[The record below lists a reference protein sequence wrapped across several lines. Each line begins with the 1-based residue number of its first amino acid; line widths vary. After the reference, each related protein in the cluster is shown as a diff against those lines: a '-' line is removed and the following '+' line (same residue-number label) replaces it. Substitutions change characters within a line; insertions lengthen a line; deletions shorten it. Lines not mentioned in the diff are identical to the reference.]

1 MVRNLTKFTIILILL
16 YSLGNQIFW
25 KPQCGS
31 YEQSINGLYNTPCKQ
46 AKTCPETTTISL
58 LGIALHMLN
67 TYWHDCSHLQSFEA
81 AVAVSPLG
89 TRGCHRM
96 FLTKESHFVMRSSS
110 LMLRLPSAAIGD
122 LKRGTYKNLQ
132 TKSCTTV
139 QSPRFVIKIWTRV
152 QQPI

>member
-1 MVRNLTKFTIILILL
+1 MTKFTIILILL

-46 AKTCPETTTISL
+46 AKTCPETTTIIL

-81 AVAVSPLG
+81 AVAVSTLG

-96 FLTKESHFVMRSSS
+96 FLTRESHCFMRCSFS
-110 LMLRLPSAAIGD
+110 LMLGLPSAIGD
-122 LKRGTYKNLQ
+122 TKRGTYKNLQ
-132 TKSCTTV
+132 TKSCAAV
-139 QSPRFVIKIWTRV
+139 QSPRFVIKI
-152 QQPI
+152 